1 MARPWP
7 SASSL
12 GLALLLAAALLA
24 SACSTAGDDQV
35 LGRVAFRPVP
45 AAASLPATTPSSVDD
60 QAPTTTPATAAAPA
74 PSTAAPAPPTTA
86 PAPPTTAPAGRP
98 VPPSAPVPTAA
109 PAPPPTTAAPLPRV
123 VTEQAWTPFA
133 AVGGVTLS
141 HPSSRVERV
150 GFHQSNHDGARQ
162 LEPLPG
168 AVAPATL
175 EARHR
180 LTGSRTAADVVID
193 PAVEVRSPVSG
204 TVKRA
209 GTYVLYCEHSDD
221 FAVIEPDARPG
232 WEVKVLH
239 IDGVQVAAGDRVTA
253 GQTVIA
259 RGPTPLPFESQVD
272 ELTTAATAWPHVHIE
287 VIDLAIPD
295 IPSPGGGC

>member
-1 MARPWP
+1 MHRPSPLW
-7 SASSL
+7 AW
-12 GLALLLAAALLA
+12 LLLGAGLLA
-24 SACSTAGDDQV
+24 SGCSIPGDDQA
-35 LGRVAFRPVP
+35 LGRVAFRPAADP
-45 AAASLPATTPSSVDD
+45 AAQPGTTASSIVEE
-60 QAPTTTPATAAAPA
+60 
-74 PSTAAPAPPTTA
+74 APPA
-86 PAPPTTAPAGRP
+86 LPP
-98 VPPSAPVPTAA
+98 APVPASTTTVAPQPPTSAATTRPVVATVPAPTPAA
-109 PAPPPTTAAPLPRV
+109 PAPPPTTPARPRV
-123 VTEQAWTPFA
+123 VVEQAWTPFA
-133 AVGGVTLS
+133 AAGGVTLY

-150 GFHQSNHDGARQ
+150 GFHQSNHEGAQQ
-162 LEPLPG
+162 LEPLPA
-168 AVAPATL
+168 AVAPATM

-193 PAVEVRSPVSG
+193 PAVEVRAPVSG

-239 IDGVQVAAGDRVTA
+239 IDGVRVAAGDRVLA
-253 GQTVIA
+253 GETVIA
-259 RGPTPLPFESQVD
+259 GGPTPLPFESQVD